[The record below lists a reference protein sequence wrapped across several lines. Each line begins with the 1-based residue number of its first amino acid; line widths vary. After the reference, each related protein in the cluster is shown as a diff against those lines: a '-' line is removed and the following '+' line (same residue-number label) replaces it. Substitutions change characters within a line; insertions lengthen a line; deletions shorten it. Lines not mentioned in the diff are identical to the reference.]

1 MSTPARTMHMIGH
14 GHIDPTWLW
23 RWTEGYEEVRATFR
37 SALDRMRETPEFTFT
52 ASSACFYGWVK
63 ACEPALFEEIRQ
75 RVAEGRW
82 ELAGG
87 WWIEP
92 DCNIPGGEAIVR
104 QGLLG
109 QRFFEREF
117 GKRANVGFNPDSF
130 GHAGTFPQLLAKMG
144 IHRYVFMRPMPQVE
158 RNYPGGTTFWWVAND
173 GSRVLTCNL
182 LISYNCQAD
191 ELYDRVRQVANSPE
205 LNPGQTEVLGFYGV
219 GNHGGGPTKRAIA
232 AILDAD
238 REPGL
243 PRLVFATLEGYFDAF
258 TASTP
263 ADAIPSIDTDL
274 QHHARG
280 CYTAHAEVKR
290 LNRRAEHALMA
301 AERWATVAHQ
311 ACGHRYPQSAL
322 HAAWE
327 DLLYN
332 QFHDILAGSSLESSY
347 EDMRDQLGAARACAQ
362 KVTNESIQVLARQ
375 IDTTPEGN
383 TAVVF
388 NPLPWAVT
396 QTVTVSPIV
405 ARELDAPLHFVNPGG
420 RVVPSQPVRGERI
433 AHTAYAL
440 TVDVPALGY
449 QCFHARS
456 GARSDARTKG
466 VLSASQTHL
475 ENDWWRLEFDPYSGE
490 LTRLFDKSQQIEVL
504 KRGNILAA
512 LVDSWDTWGHDVIE
526 WRNEAGRFDNARIE
540 VFESGDVLATL
551 AIVSHYNR
559 STSEQF
565 VTLYRSSPV
574 IDCRFRINWQER
586 YTMLKLGYE
595 TCIESGEATCDTAY
609 GCQARPASG
618 AEEPGQKW
626 CDLTG
631 TIGGAAYGL
640 AVLNDSKYGF
650 DMRDGEIRVS
660 LLRSTAY
667 AHHDPARHKASEPW
681 PIMDQGWHR
690 VHIQLVPHSGPW
702 QSAGVVRRAWELNE
716 PAIVHVES
724 AHSGTLPEQA
734 SFLDVAAKNVALT
747 VLKPAE
753 NGGPLIVRG
762 YETAGQAVTTR
773 IEFPHWKTSC
783 EVRFGPHEIK
793 TLAIDPETWKA
804 IEVNLLEEPIG

>member
-52 ASSACFYGWVK
+52 ASSACFYAWVK
-63 ACEPALFEEIRQ
+63 ACEPAMFEEIRQ

-104 QGLLG
+104 QGLFG
-109 QRFFEREF
+109 QRFFDREF
-117 GKRANVGFNPDSF
+117 GKRAAVGFNPDSF

-144 IHRYVFMRPMPQVE
+144 IQRYVFMRPMPQIE
-158 RNYPGGTTFWWVAND
+158 RDYPGGTTFWWVAND
-173 GSRVLTCNL
+173 GSRVLACNL
-182 LISYNCQAD
+182 LISYNCGAE
-191 ELYDRVRQVANSPE
+191 ELYERVRLVAASPE
-205 LNPGQTEVLGFYGV
+205 LNPGQTELLGFYGV

-232 AILDAD
+232 AILDAGK
-238 REPGL
+238 EPDL
-243 PRLVFATLEGYFDAF
+243 PRLVFSTLESYFVAF

-263 ADAIPSIDTDL
+263 AEGIPTIDTNL

-290 LNRRAEHALMA
+290 LNRRTEHGLMA
-301 AERWATVAHQ
+301 AERWAAVALH
-311 ACGHRYPQSAL
+311 ACGHAYPHDAL

-347 EDMRDQLGAARACAQ
+347 DDMRDQLGAARACAQ
-362 KVTNESIQVLARQ
+362 KVTNESLQVLARQ

-383 TAVVF
+383 TTVVF

-405 ARELDAPLHFVNPGG
+405 ARELDKPLHFVNPGG
-420 RVVPSQPVRGERI
+420 KVVPSQPVRGERI
-433 AHTAYAL
+433 GHTAYAL

-449 QCFHARS
+449 QCFHARP
-456 GARSDARTKG
+456 GARNDARTRG
-466 VLSASQTHL
+466 TLSASQTHL

-490 LTRLFDKSQQIEVL
+490 LTRLFDKSHQIEVL
-504 KRGNILAA
+504 KRGNMLAA
-512 LVDSWDTWGHDVIE
+512 MVDSWDTWGHDVVE
-526 WRNEAGRFDNARIE
+526 WRNEAGRFDNARIG

-551 AIVSHYNR
+551 AIVSRYNR
-559 STSEQF
+559 STAEQF

-595 TCIESGEATCDTAY
+595 TCIEAGESTYDTAY
-609 GCQARPASG
+609 GCQVRPTSG

-626 CDLTG
+626 ADLTG
-631 TIGGAAYGL
+631 AIGGTAYGL

-650 DMRDGEIRVS
+650 DMRDGELRVS

-690 VHIQLVPHSGPW
+690 VHIQLVPHAGPW

-716 PAIVHVES
+716 PAVVHVES
-724 AHSGTLPEQA
+724 AHPGTLPGQA

-753 NGGPLIVRG
+753 DGGRLIVRG

-773 IEFPHWKTSC
+773 LEFPYWKSSC
-783 EVRFGPHEIK
+783 EVRFAPHEIK
-793 TLAIDPETWKA
+793 TFAIDPGTWTA
-804 IEVNLLEEPIG
+804 TEVNLLEEPLG